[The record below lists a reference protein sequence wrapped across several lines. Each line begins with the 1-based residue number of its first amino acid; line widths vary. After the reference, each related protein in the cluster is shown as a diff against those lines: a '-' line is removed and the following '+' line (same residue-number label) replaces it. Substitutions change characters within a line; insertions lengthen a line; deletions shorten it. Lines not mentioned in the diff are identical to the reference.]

1 MPKTTR
7 RLFLLGTS
15 RYRPVPRPFLLV
27 SKLRTRDLQARL
39 SLTSLRF
46 HPSKD
51 DLDSLPHISVLDPRS
66 MIQFQSHPLDQVVA
80 LPNSN
85 QDRLEIPSF
94 LDLTLVECGLS
105 SI

>member
-1 MPKTTR
+1 MPKTAR

-15 RYRPVPRPFLLV
+15 RYRPVPLPFLLV
-27 SKLRTRDLQARL
+27 SKLRTQDLRL
-39 SLTSLRF
+39 SLTSLWF

-66 MIQFQSHPLDQVVA
+66 MNLLVPLELNQLQSLPLDQVVA

-94 LDLTLVECGLS
+94 PDLTLV
-105 SI
+105 